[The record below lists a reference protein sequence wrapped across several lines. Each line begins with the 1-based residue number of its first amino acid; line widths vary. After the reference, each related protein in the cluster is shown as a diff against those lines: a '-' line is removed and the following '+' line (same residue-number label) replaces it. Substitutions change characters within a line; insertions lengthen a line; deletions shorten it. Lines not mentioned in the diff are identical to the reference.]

1 MPALLNH
8 PPNAKGKRSRPVLF
22 ALIAISALSFMFRP
36 SPPPTK
42 DEMLAK
48 MNEYLRE
55 GNFARL
61 YDETDDT
68 LHRNVPR
75 EKFVVR
81 MNVAAAKL
89 KEIDGGLNFKRDA
102 LIEQVIS
109 GGDSDLLSAAE
120 TLERGGK
127 SVTVLIHWDKQ
138 GKFFDMSVLP
148 KPGTPEAYTVP
159 GVSYKQLR
167 VGDRLVDY

>member
-1 MPALLNH
+1 MPASTNQT
-8 PPNAKGKRSRPVLF
+8 PDAKYRQPILF
-22 ALIAISALSFMFRP
+22 VLIAISALSFMFRP

-42 DEMLAK
+42 EEMLAK
-48 MNEYLRE
+48 MNEYLRG

-68 LHRNVPR
+68 LHRNVSR

-81 MNVAAAKL
+81 MNVVAAKL

-102 LIEQVIS
+102 IIEGVIS
-109 GGDSDLLSAAE
+109 GGDSDILSAAQ
-120 TLERGGK
+120 TLEHNGK
-127 SVTVLIHWDKQ
+127 SATVLIHWDKQ
-138 GKFFDMSVLP
+138 GKFIDMSVLP
-148 KPGTPEAYTVP
+148 KHGTPEGYAVRS
-159 GVSYKQLR
+159 VSYDKIR